1 MSAMDQ
7 MLTNMST
14 SANGVINSPIFTITM
29 VIFLI
34 IFLVG
39 LFYAIFKM
47 YEAKKPT
54 VESIVLIAVLTAI
67 ATVGRL
73 ILM

>member
-7 MLTNMST
+7 MLTNMTT
-14 SANGVINSPIFTITM
+14 SSSGVVNSPIFTITM

-34 IFLVG
+34 LFLIG

-47 YEAKKPT
+47 YENKKAMKT
-54 VESIVLIAVLTAI
+54 M
-67 ATVGRL
+67 ATV
-73 ILM
+73 